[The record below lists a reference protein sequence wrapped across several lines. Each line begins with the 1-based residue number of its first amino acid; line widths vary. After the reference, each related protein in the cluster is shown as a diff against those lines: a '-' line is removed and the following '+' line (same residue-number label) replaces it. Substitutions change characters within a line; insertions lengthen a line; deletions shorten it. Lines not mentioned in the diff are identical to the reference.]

1 MVHWSRRMPTDEK
14 KPTDET
20 EKGFGTGLRAQL
32 ARRRETTPA
41 NGAAAAVAEETAEAF
56 AAAKALA
63 EAASNGTQDDP
74 ELESMRAELAASLAR
89 EEDLRTTLN
98 EQLEWCER
106 AVLVW

>member
-14 KPTDET
+14 KPTD
-20 EKGFGTGLRAQL
+20 
-32 ARRRETTPA
+32 
-41 NGAAAAVAEETAEAF
+41 ETAEAF

-89 EEDLRTTLN
+89 EEDLRVTLS
-98 EQLEWCER
+98 EQLESREREVLIGHELAER
-106 AVLVW
+106 AMELDQRAAKLAASEAD